1 MVNFDISNLDYSILT
16 EFKDW
21 NIKGSQHYWVK
32 KIKKKEQRKIRVLF
46 FSISMTFYTFIRN
59 IKHFSKIRFW
69 RFSLFGVTLLFPPP
83 LSPSDPCQS
92 SFYSVWLNWPLKLCL
107 TLRSN
112 SCHVKVNDWYG
123 KINIWPQND

>member
-59 IKHFSKIRFW
+59 IFFKNSVLKILSF
-69 RFSLFGVTLLFPPP
+69 LGCPYCYPPP

-123 KINIWPQND
+123 KINIWPQYD